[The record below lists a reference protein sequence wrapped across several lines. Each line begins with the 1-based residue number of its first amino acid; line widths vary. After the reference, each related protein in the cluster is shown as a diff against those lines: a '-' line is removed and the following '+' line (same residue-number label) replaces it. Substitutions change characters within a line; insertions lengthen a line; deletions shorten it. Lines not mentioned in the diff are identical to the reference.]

1 MTDQSGASLGWL
13 ALTKLAPPELRPGV
27 LPRPRLFDALRRA
40 LDSYPLTLISA
51 PAGSGK
57 TTLLADWLSQIVDYR
72 LQIVDL
78 DRPNLQSAIDN
89 LQSVKVAWLS
99 LDEDDSDPARFFG
112 AASAALARSLPGL
125 APPEGGSPDQL
136 RRWTARLINALLASG
151 GQRHVLVLDDL
162 HWIGDPAIFAA
173 LDQLIER
180 MPAQLRIVIATR
192 HDPPISLAR
201 LRVRRQV
208 AEIHLADLRFSADE
222 AAGWLNSA
230 LQLDIPAAQIAPL
243 VERTDGW
250 AAGIS
255 LAASSL
261 EQIRTPADRAAFLD
275 YIRRSDRAIFE
286 FLAEEVLNRQDPFAR
301 MFLLETAVLPTL
313 TPTLCQ
319 AVTGRSDSEAI
330 LDALYRRNLFLVAL
344 DDHLLSAED
353 APMLPGGDTPRTRS
367 SYRYHDL
374 FRDFLRDRLRREL
387 PEWPP
392 RLYRRAAATEP
403 DPARRVGL
411 LLAGQLWSEAAQ
423 AIGAVGDQLVRAGAF
438 GLLQRWID
446 ALPAELRESD
456 PQLLLLAGICAWET
470 YQLDASRGLL
480 TQALRRFEATGD
492 QAGRA
497 AALARLTLAA
507 HYTGD
512 LAAAREFA
520 AQALALPI
528 APELEA
534 QLRAIRGFELIQ
546 TGEWRT
552 ALSDLDILLDLA
564 ERERQPERQRPLI
577 AALQLVLPGP
587 IIVLPGGLERFER
600 MERLV
605 RAHPLATQPGPLQ
618 LFLITTQIN
627 CNWRRGDWD
636 TVLDQCAE
644 LYRLSDEQGMQAWS
658 RLRVGG
664 MPPLCLALRGDLAA
678 AEVALVDLLAWID
691 RVPANIVIQQI
702 PYQYW
707 HARVRW
713 LQGRHA
719 DVRAIYQRIGEQVQA
734 YAIPPLLTAVQPL
747 LRGLVALGERRYD
760 DAEQAL
766 REAAAIQERLP
777 FSVIYS
783 DANLLLAY
791 TALKRGRA
799 DAALAIFAP
808 LLDEDARANT
818 PGHLMWEGQ
827 PAAALLRLA
836 IERGLHANFAERTLR
851 LLEPPAAQRV
861 VLPGGDE
868 ALSAR
873 ELEVL
878 RLLAGGSS
886 NPEIAERLVISPHT
900 AKRHVA
906 NILGKLGAATRTEAA
921 ARARELGLL

>member
-1 MTDQSGASLGWL
+1 MADLGWL

-40 LDSYPLTLISA
+40 LDTCPLTLISA

-57 TTLLADWLSQIVDYR
+57 TTLLADWLSELKIA
-72 LQIVDL
+72 
-78 DRPNLQSAIDN
+78 SAESRKGTSSGAILN
-89 LQSVKVAWLS
+89 SVAWLS
-99 LDEDDSDPARFFG
+99 IDEDDSDPARFFG
-112 AASAALARSLPGL
+112 AVSAALARGLPSL

-136 RRWTARLINALLASG
+136 RRWTARLINALLAAG
-151 GQRHVLVLDDL
+151 ERHVLVLDDL
-162 HWIGDPAIFAA
+162 HWVADQAIFAA

-180 MPAQLRIVIATR
+180 MPAQLRVVIATR

-208 AEIHLADLRFSADE
+208 AEIHLGDLRFSADE
-222 AAGWLNSA
+222 AASWLNSA

-243 VERTDGW
+243 VERTGGW

-255 LAASSL
+255 LVASSL
-261 EQIRTPADRAAFLD
+261 EQIRTAADRAAFLD
-275 YIRRSDRAIFE
+275 YISRSDRAIFE

-330 LDALYRRNLFLVAL
+330 LDTLYRRNLFLVAL
-344 DDHLLSAED
+344 DDLRAQAEENV
-353 APMLPGGDTPRTRS
+353 PPRSRS

-387 PEWPP
+387 PEWPQ
-392 RLYRRAAATEP
+392 RLYRRAAAAEP

-411 LLAGQLWSEAAQ
+411 LLAGELWNEAAQ

-438 GLLQRWID
+438 GLLQRWIG
-446 ALPAELRESD
+446 ALPSELRESD

-470 YQLDASRGLL
+470 YQLEFAQRLL

-497 AALARLTLAA
+497 TALARLTLAA
-507 HYTGD
+507 QYTGD
-512 LAAAREFA
+512 LAAGRELA
-520 AQALALPI
+520 AQALALPL
-528 APELEA
+528 APDLEA
-534 QLRAIRGFELIQ
+534 QLRAIRGFELLQ

-552 ALSDLDILLDLA
+552 ALSDLDILIELA
-564 ERERQPERQRPLI
+564 ERERRPELQRPLI
-577 AALQLVLPGP
+577 AALELVLPGP
-587 IIVLPGGLERFER
+587 MIVLPGGIERIER
-600 MERLV
+600 IERLV
-605 RAHPLATQPGPLQ
+605 RAHPLAGEPGPVQ
-618 LFLITTQIN
+618 LYLITVQIN
-627 CNWRRGDWD
+627 CSWRRGDWD
-636 TVLDQCAE
+636 SVLEQCAE
-644 LYRLSDEQGMQAWS
+644 LYRLSEEQGMQAWS

-664 MPPLCLALRGDLAA
+664 MPPICLAARGDLPAAEAA
-678 AEVALVDLLAWID
+678 AADLLGWID
-691 RVPANIVIQQI
+691 RIPSNIVIQQI
-702 PYQYW
+702 PYHFW

-713 LQGRHA
+713 HQGRHA
-719 DVRAIYQRIGEQVQA
+719 DVRAIYQRISEQVQA
-734 YAIPPLLTAVQPL
+734 YTPPPLLLAIPPL
-747 LRGLVALGERRYD
+747 LRGLVALAERRYD

-777 FSVIYS
+777 FSVIFS
-783 DANLLLAY
+783 DANILLAY
-791 TALKRGRA
+791 TALKRGRPA
-799 DAALAIFAP
+799 EALAIFAP
-808 LLDEDARANT
+808 LLAEHALANT
-818 PGHLMWEGQ
+818 PGHLMWEG
-827 PAAALLRLA
+827 PLAAALLRLA
-836 IERGLHANFAERTLR
+836 VERGLHASFAERTLR
-851 LLEPPAAQRV
+851 LLEPLAQRV

-886 NPEIAERLVISPHT
+886 NSEIAERLVISPHT